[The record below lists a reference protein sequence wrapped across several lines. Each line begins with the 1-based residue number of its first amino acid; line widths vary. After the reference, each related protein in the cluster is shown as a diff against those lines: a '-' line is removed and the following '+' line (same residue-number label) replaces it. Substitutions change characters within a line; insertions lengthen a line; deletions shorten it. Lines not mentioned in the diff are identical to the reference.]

1 MKPETTAGFGA
12 NSANSTGEIMAKIL
26 IIYATTDGQTAKISR
41 RLQDVI
47 EQEGDQ
53 VTLLPITESVGLD
66 LHSFDK
72 IVIGAS
78 IRYGRHSP
86 LVADFV
92 SRNQHILASKPNAF
106 FSVNVVARKPEK
118 SRPEANP
125 YLQKFLRQIAWR
137 PKELAVFA
145 GRIDYPSYRFF
156 DRLMIRLIMWM
167 TKGPTDPKA
176 VVEFTDWQ
184 QVEAFGRLIGR
195 M

>member
-1 MKPETTAGFGA
+1 
-12 NSANSTGEIMAKIL
+12 MAIIL
-26 IIYATTDGQTAKISR
+26 IIYSSTDGHTEKICH
-41 RLQDVI
+41 RLQNVI
-47 EQEGDQ
+47 EQQGNQ
-53 VTLLPITESVGLD
+53 VMLCSITDSSGLD
-66 LHSFDK
+66 LAAFDK

-78 IRYGRHSP
+78 IRYGKHSP
-86 LVADFV
+86 QITSFIEKNRLLLD
-92 SRNQHILASKPNAF
+92 SKPNAF

-125 YLQKFLRQIAWR
+125 YLQKFLRRISWH

-145 GRIDYPSYRFF
+145 GKIDYPSYSFF

-167 TKGPTDPKA
+167 TNGPTDPKA

-184 QVEAFGRLIGR
+184 QVEEFGRMIGS